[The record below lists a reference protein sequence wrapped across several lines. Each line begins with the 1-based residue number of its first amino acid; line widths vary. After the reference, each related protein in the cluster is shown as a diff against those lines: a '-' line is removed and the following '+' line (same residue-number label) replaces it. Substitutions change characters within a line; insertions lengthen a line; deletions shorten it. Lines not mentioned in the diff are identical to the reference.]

1 MLHTRVDAGE
11 VPVIHLE
18 GEIDLDS
25 VETFR
30 WVVDDA
36 VRGATQVILDFTGVT
51 FIDSSGTG
59 LLVRSCLDFKAR
71 GIVLKLYNIPPVVDD
86 VFTMLKVRTLVGE
99 QAFADA

>member
-1 MLHTRVDAGE
+1 MLHTRVEQGE
-11 VPVIHLE
+11 RPVIYLE

-36 VRGATQVILDFTGVT
+36 ARGRRHAVLDFSGVT

-59 LLVRSCLDFKAR
+59 LLVRSCIDHKANGVQLLLR
-71 GIVLKLYNIPPVVDD
+71 NVPPVVDE
-86 VFTMLKVRTLVGE
+86 VFEMLKVRTLIGDE
-99 QAFADA
+99 AFLD

>member
-1 MLHTRVDAGE
+1 MLHTRVEQGE
-11 VPVIHLE
+11 TPVIYLE

-36 VRGATQVILDFTGVT
+36 VRGVHKAVLDFSGVT

-59 LLVRSCLDFKAR
+59 LLVRSCIDYRAHGVQLMLR
-71 GIVLKLYNIPPVVDD
+71 HIPPVVDE
-86 VFTMLKVRTLVGE
+86 VFAMLKVRTLIGDE
-99 QAFADA
+99 AFID